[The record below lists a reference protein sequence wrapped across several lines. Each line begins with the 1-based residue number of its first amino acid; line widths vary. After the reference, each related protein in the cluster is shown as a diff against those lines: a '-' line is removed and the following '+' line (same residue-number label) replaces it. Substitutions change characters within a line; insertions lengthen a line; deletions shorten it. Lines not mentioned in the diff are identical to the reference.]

1 MLGSIFK
8 QKFHKDP
15 AVMTLEDIEK
25 TAIKKVSFATY
36 AKNIVSKR
44 GNVFKNKSYDIED
57 RLSKKLQ
64 SYAH

>member
-15 AVMTLEDIEK
+15 VSMTLEDIEK
-25 TAIKKVSFATY
+25 TAIKKVSFTTY

-44 GNVFKNKSYDIED
+44 GNIFQNKSYDIES
-57 RLSKKLQ
+57 RFNKKLQ
-64 SYAH
+64 SYAY